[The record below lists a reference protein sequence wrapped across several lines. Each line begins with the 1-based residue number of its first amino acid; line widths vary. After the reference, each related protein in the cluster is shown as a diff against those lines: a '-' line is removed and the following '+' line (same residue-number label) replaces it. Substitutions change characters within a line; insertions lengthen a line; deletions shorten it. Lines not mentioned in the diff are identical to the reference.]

1 MTDRPISRHP
11 IRARQHRGGKIGHGG
26 RMGADIAALVVEEL
40 VVKGENTALGVD
52 RGANLMALL
61 PRMIGG
67 DQMLAPVLDPLHRAA
82 EPQRGKADQHVLGIK
97 LAANAEAAADMALE
111 QMHAGGIASQ
121 HAGDVVA
128 IPVRHLGGAMKL
140 QHVAGGVI
148 ARDRATGFE
157 RNAGMAPDREIELDH
172 GMRLAKRGADVPVGF
187 FHDRRFGRAAVFEFP
202 GRRGGIEHDRQF
214 VDRDGDE
221 IGCVLR
227 HIGIS
232 REHSGDRLADIA
244 HALPGQ
250 DGLAIGCQAFDAGQ
264 AEIDRRDLR
273 HVGRRPGRDHAR
285 QRQRGTR
292 VDRHDPAV
300 RLGRA
305 HHPHMHHAGKGDVG
319 REPAASRHQG
329 PILETG
335 HGSSD
340 EGHVRPVPARTP
352 HAARRGCAVALPE
365 THRSRCQTATG
376 RR

>member
-1 MTDRPISRHP
+1 MSVPSVASGRRYGISSLATRLRRRTSIRSIPNRGSDRVHQPFAHERAFEPSRGAIGPARRLVGEADMTDRPIRRHP

-97 LAANAEAAADMALE
+97 LAANTEAAADMALE

-172 GMRLAKRGADVPVGF
+172 GMRVAKRGARCPRRIFPRSPV
-187 FHDRRFGRAAVFEFP
+187 RSSGRLRIPRAP
-202 GRRGGIEHDRQF
+202 RWHRG
-214 VDRDGDE
+214 
-221 IGCVLR
+221 
-227 HIGIS
+227 
-232 REHSGDRLADIA
+232 
-244 HALPGQ
+244 
-250 DGLAIGCQAFDAGQ
+250 
-264 AEIDRRDLR
+264 
-273 HVGRRPGRDHAR
+273 
-285 QRQRGTR
+285 
-292 VDRHDPAV
+292 
-300 RLGRA
+300 
-305 HHPHMHHAGKGDVG
+305 
-319 REPAASRHQG
+319 
-329 PILETG
+329 
-335 HGSSD
+335 
-340 EGHVRPVPARTP
+340 
-352 HAARRGCAVALPE
+352 
-365 THRSRCQTATG
+365 
-376 RR
+376 